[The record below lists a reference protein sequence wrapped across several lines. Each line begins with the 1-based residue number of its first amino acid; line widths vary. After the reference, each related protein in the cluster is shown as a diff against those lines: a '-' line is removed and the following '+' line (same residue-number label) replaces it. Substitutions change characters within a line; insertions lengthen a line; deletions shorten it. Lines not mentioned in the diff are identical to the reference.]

1 MSRLHASELP
11 GVDLPAMVGKSEP
24 AAPQPDGSRP
34 QRVLLVS
41 VHHPELVRGGAQQV
55 CYELFEGL
63 KDYPGCSP
71 MLLAAIDDSTPALF
85 RTGARITGFDGRP
98 DEYLFLQRDYDFFW
112 HKTSNPLL
120 IESFAEFLRLTRPD
134 VVHFHHFMNLGID
147 LLTLT
152 RRVLP
157 DCRIVFTFH
166 EFLAICHAY
175 GQMVRTTDRSLCT
188 HASAVRCHQC
198 FPERSPET
206 FFVRKQWFQRHLGV
220 VDVFTVPSRFMIK
233 AYADW
238 GIPPARIVHVPNGQR
253 NYSGGF
259 VAEEKRGPRNRFG
272 FFGQLVD
279 GKGVAVLLRAANLL
293 RAQGFTDFVVEVN
306 GDNLRYASDA
316 GRAEF
321 ERYRAAEEALPPEAQ
336 IIVFNGPYQ
345 VDRLPR
351 LMSRID
357 WCVVPS
363 VWWEVF
369 GLVISESWM
378 FRRPVIASDV
388 GGMAERIQHDVGGLL
403 FAMGDPRALA
413 ATMHRACT
421 ETGLWERL
429 VAGLPHPP
437 TRETMVE
444 AFAGVYRA
452 PAPDA
457 DAD

>member
-1 MSRLHASELP
+1 MSRQLASARHERALAP
-11 GVDLPAMVGKSEP
+11 GTETQQP
-24 AAPQPDGSRP
+24 AAPGAGTGRRL
-34 QRVLLVS
+34 RVLLIS

-63 KDYPGCSP
+63 KEHPGFDP
-71 MLLAAIDDSTPALF
+71 MLLAGIDDSTPALF
-85 RTGARITGFDGRP
+85 RAGARITGFDGRP
-98 DEYLFLQRDYDFFW
+98 DEYLLLQRDYDHFW

-120 IESFAEFLRLTRPD
+120 IESFAEFLTLTRPD
-134 VVHFHHFMNLGID
+134 VVHFHHFMNVGID

-175 GQMVRTTDRSLCT
+175 GQMVRPLDRSLCT

-198 FPERSPET
+198 FPERAPET
-206 FFVRKQWFQRHLGV
+206 FFVRKQWFQEHLRA

-233 AYADW
+233 RYAEW
-238 GIPPARIVHVPNGQR
+238 GIPVERIVHVSNGQQ
-253 NYSGGF
+253 NQGGGAC
-259 VAEEKRGPRNRFG
+259 VEETRGTRNRFG

-279 GKGVAVLLRAANLL
+279 GKGVAVLLRAASLL

-306 GDNLRYASDA
+306 GDNLRYASEA

-321 ERYRAAEEALPPEAQ
+321 ERFRAEEEALPQERQ
-336 IIVFNGPYQ
+336 IVAFNGPYN

-369 GLVISESWM
+369 GLVISEAWM

-388 GGMAERIQHDVGGLL
+388 GGMAERVQHEVGGLL
-403 FAMGDPRALA
+403 FAMGDARALA

-421 ETGLWERL
+421 ETGLWDRL
-429 VAGLPHPP
+429 VASLPQPP
-437 TRETMVE
+437 AREAMVE
-444 AFAGVYRA
+444 GFADVYAGVSCSVA
-452 PAPDA
+452 
-457 DAD
+457 